1 MLRDGGP
8 RFCMLRGVYAAT
20 GVAQEDMSMF
30 RRTLILG
37 TVLAISAA
45 ALALGQ
51 QTPPL
56 SPPGTANALV
66 GAKWAKNA
74 EGNMRAEGG
83 KWLEVSYSRPS
94 LRGRT
99 NIFGSGADYGKD
111 ISGDNKLWRAGANR
125 NTTFKT
131 EVPLMIGGK
140 RVEPGTYAV
149 LVELKEP
156 AWTFILSS
164 QPRAGDGDDNDK
176 TKLSATSNYDPKFDV
191 VRVPMTMLQPKAS
204 IDQFTIGFVDMS
216 DAGGK
221 LAMAWEKTAA
231 LVPFTVAQ

>member
-1 MLRDGGP
+1 ML
-8 RFCMLRGVYAAT
+8 
-20 GVAQEDMSMF
+20 

-37 TVLAISAA
+37 TVLAIAGA
-45 ALALGQ
+45 ALATAQ

-66 GAKWAKNA
+66 GAKWTKDKD
-74 EGNMRAEGG
+74 GDPVAEGG

-99 NIFGSGADYGKD
+99 NIFGSGADYGKTVA
-111 ISGDNKLWRAGANR
+111 GDKRLWRAGANAT
-125 NTTFKT
+125 TTFKT
-131 EVPLMIGGK
+131 DVPLMVGGK
-140 RVEPGTYAV
+140 RIEPGTYAV

-164 QPRAGDGDDNDK
+164 QPRAEKFNDTDK
-176 TKLSATSNYDPKFDV
+176 TKLYATSNYDPKFDV
-191 VRVPMTMLQPKAS
+191 VRVPMTMVTPKAS

-221 LAMAWEKTAA
+221 LAMAWDKTAA
-231 LVPFTVAQ
+231 MVPFTVAQ

>member
-1 MLRDGGP
+1 
-8 RFCMLRGVYAAT
+8 
-20 GVAQEDMSMF
+20 MF
-30 RRTLILG
+30 RRNLILG
-37 TVLAISAA
+37 TALAIGASALVVA
-45 ALALGQ
+45 Q
-51 QTPPL
+51 QGPTL
-56 SPPGTANALV
+56 SPPGTANTLI
-66 GAKWAKNA
+66 GAKWAKN
-74 EGNMRAEGG
+74 EQGNMRAEGG
-83 KWLEVSYSRPS
+83 KWLEVNYSRPS

-99 NIFGSGADYGKD
+99 NIFGSGADYGKA
-111 ISGDNKLWRAGANR
+111 ISDDNKIWRAGANA

-164 QPRAGDGDDNDK
+164 QPRTDKFDDADK
-176 TKLSATSNYDPKFDV
+176 TKLFATSNYDPKFDV
-191 VRVPMTMLQPKAS
+191 VRAPMTMLQPKAS

>member
-1 MLRDGGP
+1 ML
-8 RFCMLRGVYAAT
+8 
-20 GVAQEDMSMF
+20 

-37 TVLAISAA
+37 TALAMAGA
-45 ALALGQ
+45 ALAQAQQ

-56 SPPGTANALV
+56 SPPGSANAMV

-83 KWLEVSYSRPS
+83 KWLEVNYSRPS

-99 NIFGSGADYGKD
+99 NIFGSGADYGKA

-140 RVEPGTYAV
+140 RVEPGTYAI
-149 LVELKEP
+149 LIELKEP

-164 QPRAGDGDDNDK
+164 QPRAGDGDSDSDK

-221 LAMAWEKTAA
+221 LALAWEKTAA

>member
-1 MLRDGGP
+1 
-8 RFCMLRGVYAAT
+8 
-20 GVAQEDMSMF
+20 MF
-30 RRTLILG
+30 RRSLILG
-37 TVLAISAA
+37 TALVIGAA
-45 ALALGQ
+45 ALILAQ
-51 QTPPL
+51 QNPPL

-66 GAKWAKNA
+66 GAKWEKNA
-74 EGNMRAEGG
+74 EGQMRAQGG

-99 NIFGSGADYGKD
+99 NIFGSGADYGKTVA
-111 ISGDNKLWRAGANR
+111 GDNRLWRAGANAT
-125 NTTFKT
+125 TTFKT

-140 RVEPGTYAV
+140 RVEPGTYGV

-156 AWTFILSS
+156 AWTFILTS
-164 QPRAGDGDDNDK
+164 QPRAEKFDDPDK
-176 TKLSATSNYDPKFDV
+176 TKLYAGSNYDPKFDV

-204 IDQFTIGFVDMS
+204 IDQFTIGFVDMT
-216 DAGGK
+216 DTAGK

>member
-1 MLRDGGP
+1 ML
-8 RFCMLRGVYAAT
+8 
-20 GVAQEDMSMF
+20 

-37 TVLAISAA
+37 TALAIAGSALVMA
-45 ALALGQ
+45 Q

-56 SPPGTANALV
+56 SPAGTANALV
-66 GAKWAKNA
+66 GAKWEKNA
-74 EGNMRAEGG
+74 EGNLRAQGG
-83 KWLEVSYSRPS
+83 KWLEVNYSRPS

-99 NIFGSGADYGKD
+99 NIFGSGADYGKAV
-111 ISGDNKLWRAGANR
+111 GEDNGLWRAGANAT
-125 NTTFKT
+125 TTFKT

-164 QPRAGDGDDNDK
+164 QTRAEKFDDPDK
-176 TKLSATSNYDPKFDV
+176 TKLYATSNYNPKFDV
-191 VRVPMTMLQPKAS
+191 VRAPMTMLTPKAS

-221 LAMAWEKTAA
+221 LAMAWDKTAA
-231 LVPFTVAQ
+231 MVPFTVAK

>member
-1 MLRDGGP
+1 ML
-8 RFCMLRGVYAAT
+8 
-20 GVAQEDMSMF
+20 

-37 TVLAISAA
+37 IALAA
-45 ALALGQ
+45 AGSALVMAQ
-51 QTPPL
+51 QNPPL

-66 GAKWAKNA
+66 GAKWGKDADGDPK
-74 EGNMRAEGG
+74 AEGG
-83 KWLEVSYSRPS
+83 KWLEVKYSRPS

-99 NIFGSGADYGKD
+99 SIFGSGADYGKTVA
-111 ISGDNKLWRAGANR
+111 GDKRLWRAGANAT
-125 NTTFKT
+125 TTFKT
-131 EVPLMIGGK
+131 EAPLMIGGK
-140 RVEPGTYAV
+140 RIEPGTYAV

-164 QPRAGDGDDNDK
+164 QPRAEKFDDPDK
-176 TKLSATSNYDPKFDV
+176 TKLYATSNYDPKFDV
-191 VRVPMTMLQPKAS
+191 VRVPMAMLTPKAS